1 MVADRRYRV
10 GRIADGLRQGGEGD
24 QGSAT
29 RMIRRFVTGSAVVA
43 LALAAGAWGGQASP
57 QAAPAPVATSASS
70 PLPTTQALFDGYV
83 RDNKMPGIVGA
94 FGVGDGPTMF
104 ISAGKIA
111 DGAGAAAA
119 GPDSLWRVYSMTK
132 PITAMAA
139 MILIERGK
147 MKLDEPV
154 SDFIP
159 GFAHMNVLT
168 DPANSLAT
176 TPALHPVTIRNLLTH
191 TAGLG
196 YNIITKGPLLA
207 EYNRLGINPAQVNQ
221 QLEGPA
227 RAVRPKTLQEFAAKV
242 ATLPLIAEPGTKWS
256 YSIGLDVMGAVI
268 EKASGMSFDGFVQA
282 NIFDPLKMKSSYWTV
297 PQSEVGRFAT
307 NYMYTREAMAAM
319 GTAVDPAKIP
329 EKARIPLDVAAQ
341 SIWLTPPS
349 FPYGGAGLVMSAR
362 DYDRFLHALENYGTL
377 DGVRVMKPETAH
389 LMMSNLLPGGLLFSG
404 VAASTGG
411 NGAGPK
417 MGFGAGGSV
426 YLEDAPGG
434 AGKGTYGWGGA
445 AGTIA
450 FVDPARHLRGVIR
463 VNFFPGERWGL
474 RGEAVPAFFA
484 DAARTTQ
491 AQ

>member
-1 MVADRRYRV
+1 
-10 GRIADGLRQGGEGD
+10 
-24 QGSAT
+24 
-29 RMIRRFVTGSAVVA
+29 MIRRFVMGSAVIA
-43 LALAAGAWGGQASP
+43 LVLGAGAWGGQAAP
-57 QAAPAPVATSASS
+57 QVAPAAAVTATTAS
-70 PLPTTQALFDGYV
+70 PLPATQALFDGYV

-94 FGVGDGPTMF
+94 FGVGDSPTVF
-104 ISAGKIA
+104 LSAGKIA
-111 DGAGAAAA
+111 DDAGAAPA

-147 MKLDEPV
+147 MRLDQPV

-168 DPANSLAT
+168 DPEHSLAT
-176 TPALHPVTIRNLLTH
+176 KPAEHPVTIRNLLTH

-196 YNIITKGPLLA
+196 YNIITKGPLLD
-207 EYNRLGINPAQVNQ
+207 EYNRLGINPAQVNRD
-221 QLEGPA
+221 LEAKAGP
-227 RAVRPKTLQEFAAKV
+227 VRPKTLQEFAAKV

-282 NIFDPLKMKSSYWTV
+282 NIFDPLKMRSSYWTV
-297 PQSEVGRFAT
+297 PKSEVGRFAT
-307 NYMYTREAMAAM
+307 NYMYMREAMAAM
-319 GTAVDPAKIP
+319 GRTADPAKIL
-329 EKARIPLDVAAQ
+329 ETARMPLDPATT
-341 SIWLTPPS
+341 SIYLTPPS

-362 DYDRFLHALENYGTL
+362 DYDRFLHALENYGEL

-389 LMMSNLLPGGLLFSG
+389 LMMSNLLPNGLLFSG

-445 AGTIA
+445 AGTVA
-450 FVDPARHLRGVIR
+450 FVDPVRHLRGTIM

-474 RGEAVPAFFA
+474 RGEAVPAFFG
-484 DAARTTQ
+484 DAARMTR
-491 AQ
+491 AK